1 MTRAALN
8 LGMTVYGIDPMMRDD
23 FRRHERFV
31 EVDAIDAF
39 CDVEAD
45 MYYLAL
51 QPNHRTP
58 YLDRL
63 IPEGRAIFSEKPMAR
78 AREPEVCDA
87 LVDALA
93 HSPATVRYNFLLI
106 FNPITDAILDFF
118 HAHRDVKIASMKSLF
133 EKNRE
138 SRRNDRNL
146 KFMEPIQYQESIH
159 SLALMLML
167 RGEVMR
173 YDVSNFDAVFSGGV
187 IAVGES
193 NLYNAPSSDYDAL
206 PDGRFYGTLTA
217 SGFRM
222 DVMTN
227 FKRFDHRRFP
237 TRAQKLIEISGEA
250 DGHPFHIEAD
260 YQREQ
265 EMLLINDETVVLPNF
280 EPYAYIWQKVLSQ
293 DMPFV
298 RADEHLARF
307 AYRLSALLWDASFTR
322 HERMIEGEEMLA
334 EVALGHRRAF
344 AAGQLPMYRSRP
356 ARAWVEKHLIDPVV
370 DIAEGLRGRLAKH

>member
-1 MTRAALN
+1 MK
-8 LGMTVYGIDPMMRDD
+8 VYGIDPMMRDD

-31 EVDAIDAF
+31 EIDSIDAF
-39 CDVEAD
+39 CDVSAD
-45 MYYLAL
+45 VYYLAL
-51 QPNHRTP
+51 QPSHRTP

-63 IPEGRAIFSEKPMAR
+63 IPEERAIFSEKPMAR

-93 HSPATVRYNFLLI
+93 HSTATIRYNFLLI
-106 FNPITDAILDFF
+106 FNPITDAILDFI
-118 HAHRDVKIASMKSLF
+118 HTHRDVTITSMKSLF

-167 RGEVMR
+167 RGEVMG
-173 YDVSNFDAVFSGGV
+173 YDVSDFGAVFPGGV

-193 NLYNAPSSDYDAL
+193 DLYNAPSSDYDAL

-217 SGFRM
+217 SGFHM
-222 DVMTN
+222 DVTTN

-237 TRAQKLIEISGEA
+237 TRARKLIEISGKA
-250 DGHPFHIEAD
+250 DGKPFHIEAD

-265 EMLLINDETVVLPNF
+265 EMLRIDGEAIPLPSS
-280 EPYAYIWQKVLSQ
+280 EPYAYIWNRILF
-293 DMPFV
+293 DDACFV
-298 RADEHLARF
+298 KADEYLARF
-307 AYRLSALLWDASFTR
+307 AYRLSALLWDASFTQR
-322 HERMIEGEEMLA
+322 ERMIENEEMLA
-334 EVALGHRRAF
+334 EIALGYRRAF
-344 AAGQLPMYRSRP
+344 AAGQLPIYRPRP

-370 DIAEGLRGRLAKH
+370 DVAEALRGRLAKH